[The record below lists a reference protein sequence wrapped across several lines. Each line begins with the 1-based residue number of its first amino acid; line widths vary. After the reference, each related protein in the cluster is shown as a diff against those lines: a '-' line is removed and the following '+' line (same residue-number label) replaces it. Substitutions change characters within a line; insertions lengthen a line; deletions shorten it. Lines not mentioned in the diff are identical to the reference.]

1 MQNKQPDAP
10 CLINGSDIWFKS
22 YKMERRNA
30 QVWCTP
36 TSLIA
41 YQLRLDLAAR
51 NIESLPPQ
59 KKPNGLN
66 KIKVVVMLS
75 STNMTALQGYQD

>member
-51 NIESLPPQ
+51 NIDSLPPQ
-59 KKPNGLN
+59 KKTQWF
-66 KIKVVVMLS
+66 K
-75 STNMTALQGYQD
+75 QDKGCSYAVKY